1 MPIKLPIVSYTVH
14 GFDQTAAGD
23 IRVVVITQGIEHR
36 LLLPGTK
43 PQHLVGYT
51 TLPATVMAAAS
62 APPAPLKLTRL
73 DDKPARLAQYR
84 PVEQWEWD
92 HYCAAGVE
100 PARRGDLNGAV
111 YRAVVGAVHDV
122 SG

>member
-1 MPIKLPIVSYTVH
+1 MPIKLPIVPYTVH
-14 GFDQTAAGD
+14 GFDQTASGD
-23 IRVVVITQGIEHR
+23 IRVVVTSQGIEHR

-43 PQHLVGYT
+43 PQHLVSYT
-51 TLPATVMAAAS
+51 TLPATVVVAAG
-62 APPAPLKLTRL
+62 APPAPLELTRL
-73 DDKPARLAQYR
+73 DDPPAWLTQYR

-92 HYCAAGVE
+92 HCCAAGVE